1 METGIISHMS
11 RLTAPDML
19 DIAQA
24 HKLDTSTDVRG
35 TRVKV
40 SSRCTDV
47 RVSSTCKDVRGT
59 RVR

>member
-1 METGIISHMS
+1 MS